1 MGDESEGKKF
11 GRSIWK
17 AAESRCRQEVL
28 PISNLSSPYVETN
41 RDAAQPQPRSRPP
54 SRQGMQT
61 RAQWMRPGYVTQ
73 PSKNKTWMPNHSVT
87 QISPLW
93 KGAVTPPHSIP
104 NIPWHPEELSSW
116 KWRYRTRG
124 APDGQGRANRD
135 NRFGLRDN
143 DNDVSPTSNAT
154 YLLKNEP
161 NRLRTLQMMPLLW
174 SFTQEAT
181 EGICRKGEKEWV
193 TRAGT

>member
-1 MGDESEGKKF
+1 MRLRIG
-11 GRSIWK
+11 
-17 AAESRCRQEVL
+17 Q
-28 PISNLSSPYVETN
+28 
-41 RDAAQPQPRSRPP
+41 DACHATVPENQTWMQPR
-54 SRQGMQT
+54 T
-61 RAQWMRPGYVTQ
+61 
-73 PSKNKTWMPNHSVT
+73 NHLVT
-87 QISPLW
+87 QIYPLW
-93 KGAVTPPHSIP
+93 KGAGPPPHSIP
-104 NIPWHPEELSSW
+104 NIPWHPFLRQEELSSW

-124 APDGQGRANRD
+124 APDGQGRAERD

-161 NRLRTLQMMPLLW
+161 TRLRTLQMMPLLW

-181 EGICRKGEKEWV
+181 DGICRKGEKEWM